1 MIPLRPHRLH
11 CMNLKSHMQWELRK
25 AEKGISQNYN
35 KTTQTKTYTESH
47 TFRSTLE
54 AIIKKFVKNNK
65 KKKAIQGEKLKVQK
79 TLKLL
84 EMEKMK
90 TKGAQIRAGKRWIRN
105 RGKNKLFPHLEK
117 CRAAKNNINRLFKRN
132 GEIRTDDSEV
142 IEEI

>member
-1 MIPLRPHRLH
+1 MIPLRPPRLH

-47 TFRSTLE
+47 AFRSTLE

-90 TKGAQIRAGKRWIRN
+90 TKGAQIRAEKRWIRN
-105 RGKNKLFPHLEK
+105 RGEK
-117 CRAAKNNINRLFKRN
+117 QTVSTPEK
-132 GEIRTDDSEV
+132 V
-142 IEEI
+142 